1 MTSQEFDTSKWWS
14 GVVPGLGTAMILS
27 SGGADTGGGASKP
40 STENLGGKRTRGSK
54 SIRRVVI

>member
-40 STENLGGKRTRGSK
+40 STENLGESEAVAVNQSGAL
-54 SIRRVVI
+54 